1 MSVRFQCRNCV
12 LLFRIVYLY
21 FVLRRNEGLMD
32 QFAACIRAIRFI
44 FLFLSFLFS
53 FFFFLFRGGAGP
65 ALFVLVP
72 DAHLRNKNPRDL
84 SGNSNGYSNC
94 DGFCNSSMD
103 KENSINDSKKLNNDG
118 MNYLPSWNWIYRRK
132 TKETGVK
139 DKSRFYSVFCF
150 LYSF

>member
-1 MSVRFQCRNCV
+1 MPHALEQSGSFFC
-12 LLFRIVYLY
+12 
-21 FVLRRNEGLMD
+21 
-32 QFAACIRAIRFI
+32 
-44 FLFLSFLFS
+44 SFLFFFHS
-53 FFFFLFRGGAGP
+53 FFFLFRGGAGP

-72 DAHLRNKNPRDL
+72 DAHLRNKNPGDS

-118 MNYLPSWNWIYRRK
+118 MNYLPSWNWFYRRK

-139 DKSRFYSVFCF
+139 DKSRFYSVFLFF
-150 LYSF
+150 LLFLIADTRLYKRLFPSIRRSICRSVCR